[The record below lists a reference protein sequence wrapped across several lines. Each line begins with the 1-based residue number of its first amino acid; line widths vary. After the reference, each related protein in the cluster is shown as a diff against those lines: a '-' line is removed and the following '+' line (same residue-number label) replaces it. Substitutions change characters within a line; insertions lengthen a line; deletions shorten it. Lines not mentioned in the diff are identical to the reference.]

1 MNLIVHAWAMITW
14 LCKHH
19 LLHDLRIIGGHML
32 CLFGI
37 LYGAFGLLL
46 HVILFH
52 QMYLPSFLKQE
63 EARDEASFH
72 SAFTYAPETTLR
84 CHP

>member
-1 MNLIVHAWAMITW
+1 
-14 LCKHH
+14 
-19 LLHDLRIIGGHML
+19 ML

-72 SAFTYAPETTLR
+72 SAFTYAPETTLP